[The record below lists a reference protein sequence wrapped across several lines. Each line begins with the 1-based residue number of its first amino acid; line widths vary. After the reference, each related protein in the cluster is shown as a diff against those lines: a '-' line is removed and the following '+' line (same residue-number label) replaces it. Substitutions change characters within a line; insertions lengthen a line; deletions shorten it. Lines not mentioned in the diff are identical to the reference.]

1 MNIIAEKIKSRDDW
15 YDMREDLLEGEIYEF
30 HLENGFVPKLRKQ
43 SGTTYVDFRMN
54 EYMIDY
60 RDDNLMLYKKQDESN
75 ELEKL
80 SEIKK
85 IKL

>member
-1 MNIIAEKIKSRDDW
+1 MEIIAEKIESLDDW
-15 YDMREDLLEGEIYEF
+15 YDMKEDLLEGEIYQF
-30 HLENGFVPKLRKQ
+30 HLENGFVPELRKQ

-60 RDDNLMLYKKQDESN
+60 SDDNLILYKKQDVSGR
-75 ELEKL
+75 LERL
-80 SEIKK
+80 SEIER